1 MGNRLAMN
9 TVSSRTRPGL
19 LATGALAVGLLLAA
33 VPAMAQKAQ
42 RAQPNAT
49 GKKIYCWEVDGSKV
63 CGDALPA
70 SAVDNPRTEFS
81 PSGMAIKHLERAPTE
96 AERAIAELEVER
108 AKEAAWTTAERA
120 RREQAMV
127 VSFASEADLQRNFE
141 NRIGLI
147 DSSIKTSRLGIDGTR
162 RSLLN
167 LLQRASETEL
177 EGKPVAKS
185 LADKISAQHDALRRH
200 QMLLERQLQ
209 ERGTIDQELASAL
222 ERYRELK
229 VPAGAGRG

>member
-1 MGNRLAMN
+1 MN
-9 TVSSRTRPGL
+9 PSVRTRANLLITGLLVTGAAAGL
-19 LATGALAVGLLLAA
+19 LAAP
-33 VPAMAQKAQ
+33 PASAQKAQ
-42 RAQPNAT
+42 KAT
-49 GKKIYCWEVDGSKV
+49 AGKTIYCWEVDGARI

-81 PSGMAIKHLERAPTE
+81 SSGMATKRLERAPTDAERLIAEQEAKRGQE
-96 AERAIAELEVER
+96 AE
-108 AKEAAWTTAERA
+108 WTAAERA

-147 DSSIKTSRLGIDGTR
+147 DSSVETSRLGIEGAR

-177 EGKPVAKS
+177 EGKPVAKP
-185 LADKISAQHDALRRH
+185 LADKIHDQHGALRRH
-200 QMLLERQLQ
+200 QVLLQRQLQ
-209 ERGTIDQELASAL
+209 ERGSIDQELSAAL

-229 VPAGAGRG
+229 VPAGAGAGNG